1 MSSFVFVHPE
11 CVKWASSEEDGVNNE
26 HPTCVPGAGRSYGF
40 ALTDVRSD
48 KSDEEPHGSRV
59 KAPPVPLEG
68 RANCSHEAAELGTER
83 NTFTKPIIAKH
94 LPVVA

>member
-1 MSSFVFVHPE
+1 MGLLRGRRRQQR
-11 CVKWASSEEDGVNNE
+11 ASYLRPWSEQDV
-26 HPTCVPGAGRSYGF
+26 VM
-40 ALTDVRSD
+40 ALPSQTVRSD